1 MALGETMKRN
11 IRIFLILITFPTA
24 ALIAEPVFPGLI
36 ISDQT
41 FNFRDSVSGDSV
53 FIPVRQKRT
62 GLTTL
67 RVFVQSSDLHI
78 QELERSFPNY
88 EFAEI
93 AAVSFQDINRDGN
106 KDIIIIADFMTGIG
120 PNGAKPFPLPIVYLR
135 LTHNWMMDE
144 EFSNT
149 IQLRFDDKLT
159 IQEVMKLYRE
169 YLDQSSH

>member
-1 MALGETMKRN
+1 MKQYISRLLV
-11 IRIFLILITFPTA
+11 IITFPAA
-24 ALIAEPVFPGLI
+24 ALVAEPVFPGLI

-41 FNFRDSVSGDSV
+41 FNFRDTVSGDSV

-67 RVFVQSSDLHI
+67 RVFVQGSDLHI

-88 EFAEI
+88 EFSEI

-135 LTHNWMMDE
+135 LPHNWMMDE

-149 IQLRFDDKLT
+149 IQLRFNEKLT
-159 IQEVMKLYRE
+159 IQQVIKLYRE
-169 YLDQSSH
+169 YLDQPTQTRHGV